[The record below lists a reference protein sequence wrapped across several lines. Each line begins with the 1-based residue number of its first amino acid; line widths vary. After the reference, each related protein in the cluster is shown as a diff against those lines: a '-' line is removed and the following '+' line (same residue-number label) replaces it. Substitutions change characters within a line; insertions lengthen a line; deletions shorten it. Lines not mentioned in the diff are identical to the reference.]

1 MVRGAAIEG
10 FDRLQSADPRKTNS
24 ELYGLPV
31 NKQQKVFI
39 EEIVNMN
46 KCVFF

>member
-10 FDRLQSADPRKTNS
+10 FDRLQSADPRKSNS

-31 NKQQKVFI
+31 NKQQTRFL
-39 EEIVNMN
+39 
-46 KCVFF
+46 